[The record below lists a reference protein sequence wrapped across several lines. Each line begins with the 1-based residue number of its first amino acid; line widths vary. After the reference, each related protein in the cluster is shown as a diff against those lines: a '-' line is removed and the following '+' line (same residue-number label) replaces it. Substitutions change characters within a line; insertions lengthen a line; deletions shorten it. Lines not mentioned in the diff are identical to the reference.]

1 MTQFQAIIVL
11 LTATCAFVVAA
22 KAQSLPTSPYEGA
35 IHTYTVNGLT
45 PGNGYSFFMA
55 SQADGTGLLEDGSTF
70 EFDFLGKTSGTI
82 ALGESSASVSVQ
94 WNNGAAQHLYYLA
107 FTVSN
112 PEGCSVSRYL
122 IVTPQPNAFDLLS
135 ENIPVDNTESCP
147 ATTEAD
153 GFNAH
158 AGEYSAGNTTLQFK
172 IRREGGNRDW
182 SFEPTLGID
191 PSWNLEASIVSIT
204 DGATTMLV
212 PDNSGRYTVPS
223 QYSEVMVTVMVKNY
237 AGTEQVVTLGIQ
249 NQREEK
255 TMLADSNPSNDQ
267 VQHRITVL
275 PVISDL
281 EEL

>member
-1 MTQFQAIIVL
+1 MTHYKAIIVL
-11 LTATCAFVVAA
+11 LTASCAFVVAA
-22 KAQSLPTSPYEGA
+22 KAQSLPTHPYEGA

-45 PGNGYSFFMA
+45 PGCGYSFFMA
-55 SQADGTGLLEDGSTF
+55 AQADGTGLLDDGSTF
-70 EFDFLGKTSGTI
+70 EFDFLGETSGTV
-82 ALGESSASVSVQ
+82 APGESSVAVSVL
-94 WNNGAAQHLYYLA
+94 WNNGAAQHLYYLG
-107 FTVSN
+107 FTISN

-147 ATTEAD
+147 ATTDAD

-172 IRREGGNRDW
+172 IRREGGSRDW

-191 PSWNLEASIVSIT
+191 PSWNLEASIVSIS
-204 DGATTMLV
+204 AENSALV
-212 PDNSGRYTVPS
+212 ADNSGRYTVS
-223 QYSEVMVTVMVKNY
+223 AHYSEVLVTVMVKNY
-237 AGTEQVVTLGIQ
+237 AGTEQVVTLGVR
-249 NQREEK
+249 NQREEN
-255 TMLADSNPSNDQ
+255 TQLTDSNPINDQ
-267 VQHRITVL
+267 VQHRITVM